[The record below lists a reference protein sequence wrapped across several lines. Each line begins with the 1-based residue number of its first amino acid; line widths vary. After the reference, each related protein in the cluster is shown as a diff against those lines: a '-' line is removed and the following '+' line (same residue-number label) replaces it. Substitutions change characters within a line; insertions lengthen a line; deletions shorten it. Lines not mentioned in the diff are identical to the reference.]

1 MCNCGKKIH
10 DNSCGSKVPDDS
22 LKNCPV
28 IQLYSPEFY
37 HEEQAIVMNETGKTA
52 LISALQ
58 SGQHVL
64 PAFCS
69 DGEGCYL
76 ILIAGKSTREI
87 DLFKKPY
94 TGDICRDC
102 DRGVRDPRLALTQAE
117 YRLLE
122 KGGHALIRA
131 PEYMHVVRIS
141 VKEYTDWRWC
151 SKEDFYDADEFI
163 RACIIHGW
171 RGIQNEY
178 KTIADLGEKASHGFL
193 PDYIFLEGFETA
205 REMCPDAHEEEAELD
220 PNHVNAKDIAIVWVE
235 E

>member
-1 MCNCGKKIH
+1 MKDCEVK
-10 DNSCGSKVPDDS
+10 DREAEVREDY
-22 LKNCPV
+22 LKNTPI

-69 DGEGCYL
+69 DGEGYYL
-76 ILIAGKSTREI
+76 ILITGKSTEEI

-94 TGDICRDC
+94 TGDICMDC
-102 DRGVRDPRLALTQAE
+102 DHGIRDPRLALTQAE
-117 YRLLE
+117 HRLLE
-122 KGGHALIRA
+122 KDEHALIRTT
-131 PEYMHVVRIS
+131 EYRHVVRIS
-141 VKEYTDWRWC
+141 IKEYTDWRWC
-151 SKEDFYDADEFI
+151 SNEDFYDADEFI
-163 RACIIHGW
+163 QSCIVHGW

-178 KTIADLGEKASHGFL
+178 KTIADLGENAGHGFL
-193 PDYIFLEGFETA
+193 PDYIFLEGFEKA
-205 REMCPDAHEEEAELD
+205 REMCPDANEEEAELD
-220 PNHVNAKDIAIVWVE
+220 PNHVNAKDIAVVWVE